1 MQLLIAHGEPATR
14 LALAHVAESA
24 GHFDIIECGEGQEAL
39 ERLLSPDAPAFAL
52 VDHGLPGLDG
62 LELCRLACQY
72 YEGASPY
79 IILLADGAHSVA
91 EGLDAG
97 ASDCVRAPADPA
109 ELRARIQV
117 GQRFAAMLAERGH
130 GAATLVAERS
140 PFDDEP
146 EDDRSFAG
154 AFELQSVLVVE

>member
-14 LALAHVAESA
+14 LALARAAESA
-24 GHFDIIECGEGQEAL
+24 GRFDLVECGDGHEAL
-39 ERLLSPDAPAFAL
+39 ERLLGPDAPAFA
-52 VDHGLPGLDG
+52 VIDWDLPGLDG
-62 LELCRLACQY
+62 AELCRLACQF
-72 YEGASPY
+72 YEGAPPY
-79 IILLADGAHSVA
+79 VILVAGGAHDIT

-97 ASDCVRAPADPA
+97 ASDCVRAPADLA

-140 PFDDEP
+140 PFDDDP
-146 EDDRSFAG
+146 DDDRSFAG